1 MRMVMSNEDFSLEV
15 YWKNERTAKVWSEG
29 SNVYVE
35 AFTDS
40 PVKRLFPNKTLTRKQ
55 AYECLK
61 TRCWDSG
68 KPDIRELLAAR
79 GIKEYDPL
87 EIAKKTHDVSWNNFL
102 WIKFPGEDLKAKDV
116 LVRKF

>member
-55 AYECLK
+55 EYECLK
-61 TRCWDSG
+61 IRCWDPDR
-68 KPDIRELLAAR
+68 PDIRELLAVC
-79 GIKEYDPL
+79 GIKAYDLL
-87 EIAKKTHDVSWNNFL
+87 EIVKKTHGVSWNDFL
-102 WIKFPGEDLKAKDV
+102 WIKFPGEDLKAEDV

>member
-55 AYECLK
+55 A
-61 TRCWDSG
+61 
-68 KPDIRELLAAR
+68 
-79 GIKEYDPL
+79 
-87 EIAKKTHDVSWNNFL
+87 
-102 WIKFPGEDLKAKDV
+102 
-116 LVRKF
+116 